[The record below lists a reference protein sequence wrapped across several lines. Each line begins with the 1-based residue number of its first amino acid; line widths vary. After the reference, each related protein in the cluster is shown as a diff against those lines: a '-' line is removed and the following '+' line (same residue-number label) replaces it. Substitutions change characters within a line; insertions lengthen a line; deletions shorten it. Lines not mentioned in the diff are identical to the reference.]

1 MKHKISNLLL
11 ISLLLTNLPACIE
24 VKDQDDE
31 PKAMVQVIEG
41 GDLKIEEPL
50 YLIEGE
56 FLRESEMQNPEK
68 SQIPSRD
75 YEYRF
80 SSLEIGP
87 KGVLYTMGNKVRIH
101 AQTFRT
107 WGGMIASFP
116 EGQQSSVG
124 EGRSGGNLMLWAQ
137 KTEGNL
143 KVIMRG
149 EQGKQGEPG
158 DEPNESLKGFPGQRG
173 TPIEHMGFDEGGS
186 TYSLPG
192 KGGPGNA
199 GKKGFPG
206 KQGYKGG
213 NSGTFEFTSIQD
225 LKFYLTLEVI
235 PGEGGPGGIGG
246 TGGEG
251 GDGGPGANSASYN
264 GKGKDFEKAKDGP
277 PGDRGPQG
285 HPGLAGTSGILET
298 ACVTV
303 AGTMECKSESFNYS
317 K

>member
-56 FLRESEMQNPEK
+56 FLRESELQNPEK
-68 SQIPSRD
+68 SQSPSRD

-80 SSLEIGP
+80 SNLELGP

-101 AQTFRT
+101 AQNFST
-107 WGGMIASFP
+107 WGGVIASFP
-116 EGQQSSVG
+116 EHQQSTVG
-124 EGRSGGNLMLWAQ
+124 EGRSGGHLMLWTQ
-137 KTEGNL
+137 KAEGNL

-158 DEPNESLKGFPGQRG
+158 DAPNESLKG
-173 TPIEHMGFDEGGS
+173 
-186 TYSLPG
+186 YPG
-192 KGGPGNA
+192 KEGAEKLNAGGDEWNDPRVGGKGYP

-213 NSGTFEFTSIQD
+213 NSGTFEFTAIQGQ
-225 LKFYLTLEVI
+225 KIYLEFEVAV
-235 PGEGGPGGIGG
+235 GVGGPGGVGG
-246 TGGEG
+246 MGGPG
-251 GDGGPGANSASYN
+251 GDGGLG
-264 GKGKDFEKAKDGP
+264 GFRGGFKRAKSGQI
-277 PGDRGPQG
+277 GDVGPQG
-285 HPGLAGTSGILET
+285 DVGVQGPSGLAET

-303 AGTMECKSESFNYS
+303 AGIMECKSENFNYS
-317 K
+317 R